1 MDLGAALSAEY
12 FQVFSVRLDLADR
25 AKIGGLV
32 LAFPDRGTPVELMP
46 AVNTRET
53 KKTATVWLDVAA
65 ELNVLL
71 AQIIMPLANAE
82 KLVVGDL
89 VPLPQAVMEQV
100 TICAE
105 HTDFQFVGHLGQ
117 AQGLYN
123 R

>member
-1 MDLGAALSAEY
+1 MG
-12 FQVFSVRLDLADR
+12 LDLADR

-32 LAFPDRGTPVELMP
+32 LAFPDRGTPAKLMP

-71 AQIIMPLANAE
+71 AKIVMPLEKAE
-82 KLVVGDL
+82 KLAAGGL
-89 VPLPQAVMEQV
+89 VPLPQAVTEQI

-105 HTDFQFVGHLGQ
+105 HTDFQFAGHFS
-117 AQGLYN
+117 
-123 R
+123 